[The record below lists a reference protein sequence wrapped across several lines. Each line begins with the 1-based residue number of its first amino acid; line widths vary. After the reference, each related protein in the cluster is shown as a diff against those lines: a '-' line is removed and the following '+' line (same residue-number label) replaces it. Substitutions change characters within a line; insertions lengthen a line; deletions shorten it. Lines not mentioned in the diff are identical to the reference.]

1 MEIRVLGD
9 FQIAHEILLGV
20 ARLFSDP
27 DGALVN
33 NAPAAL
39 LSAFLLYSFLK
50 WAMDNEKNPFPAK
63 EFIFG
68 IVFWLIFGGGP
79 MSPKYTVELTSI
91 RENRFEVV
99 DDVPFLAA
107 IPSWLASNFFA
118 EARRIME
125 DNFGPLHYTKSAD
138 DRAQDPLSALIKMYD
153 SGDALLID
161 PYLTKS
167 IQTYMVDCYAVEQS
181 LTGTSLTV
189 TRKELDTIPIQNV
202 WNGVEVSYNFLT
214 AQYYTQANNNG
225 VETPCPTIWQAIKT
239 EVFTNGSPFVI
250 KLKNVNEAKGVTE
263 GAIED
268 ASAMIYAAST
278 SHTSPT
284 PLEIQQGLFLS
295 YAMRDGLSRTNMES
309 WADKMMFEAQRKRVI
324 ENAGERNMFLQLMI
338 PIITAIETF
347 SFFIAPVMMVLAV
360 LGGHGLALI
369 IKYLMLVLFINLWGF
384 VKVFVDL
391 FTAISVERAFQATM
405 STDPFA
411 FGAYANTFNE
421 IEGFLSVASSM
432 TVAIPMFAMFLL
444 YGGVHSVMGVMR
456 TLGGGSVDGNMAA
469 PTMGSSMNGGV
480 FHQGDTTYTQMT
492 GSGNFATTHTT
503 GSNAATGTG
512 IVSNTTS
519 GSFANTSATAEQEVR
534 SSMNAWQQTA
544 TQAFGTQNAVT
555 SQQSGG
561 KAIDFSTLSLAQ
573 QAASIAKQLQD
584 SGGMSASESQQAVA
598 DIMASGGASFN
609 LGGQLGLGGKLNKLS
624 ASAGVDAKAQTSYKA
639 GLSEARVQNAQ
650 KAASILNNWG
660 ESDTYSSSGRN
671 ATTYTNINSE
681 TNSASNDNSTA
692 LIRSAS
698 EQLNKS
704 VAVQAAVS
712 NDVSKQAAIG
722 QNSNINW
729 TALDGATRNA
739 TTQSLDAMYAQ
750 LTKNPEAKSRLD
762 ALGIGNTDELM
773 MLTQQTSSNG
783 WSFAANVQTLEKML
797 GGRDGNLSQSA
808 ADHRLLSSVYG
819 YSSSLISDEHKVGF
833 LSAQQAHQS
842 IANTIDGVNT
852 TDQSLQGPTTGN
864 VPTTAAVQQQARE
877 VQADVRTQQ
886 ANQPTPEAKKDAVVA
901 AANESATQTGK
912 PATLDAQGNTVNNVQ
927 QQPNQ
932 EWSDLRQIVDKFKN
946 PIFSPEA
953 LENGRKLLN
962 AGTSAVNTLGDWTS
976 GWYSADRV
984 WGQDAEKRAESVNSL
999 FLQQGSASL
1008 AAEQGFRKLMSAGT
1022 PEIKDAFIQRNE
1034 DGTKL
1039 IGSAP
1044 NATAYAMNDAI
1055 KLLQTPEGQK
1065 FIASIPD
1072 GDDKNRF
1079 LENVG
1084 SAYKEMQNLTV
1095 EQRGQ
1100 MDAISTN
1107 RINGTLPTTA
1117 ADVLIA
1123 NSNQKDGSVPLMQNE
1138 TWFSSNIPGYGY
1150 EWTQGGTQN
1159 LDATR
1164 ATALLVANTE
1174 ALNSNPIIKEM
1185 AGYKGGEKI
1194 PDIDGGAGRRAYD
1207 TAKDMIVA
1215 DEVNRVLDSGSY
1227 NFKAGT
1233 ETGTN
1238 MAFTEKDLKEGFS
1251 SIISQG
1257 GNAQFGVYENM
1268 VRGDTV
1274 SAAGTAALF
1283 NSGVGSLATR
1293 LDAAG
1298 FDGAAEQAK
1307 DFASANAARAVNW
1320 GVVTTESQRESLREI
1335 GKAVVD
1341 NRDVPNELLE
1351 NVAPA
1356 VYFNNQIFSKE
1367 SSNADKSTS
1376 PNLAQGHTVA
1386 NMDGSKNQT
1395 SIAVAESEDRRV
1407 LFRGESTFS
1416 SISGDNGSIQAAG
1429 RMADAEAMRAVEV
1442 SAIHDTF
1449 MNKAFNELNKNGGI
1463 PESFTSETKQTYTKV
1478 STDAAG
1484 VVTYNGGDNG
1494 MFTYTPGDDRLMPTA
1509 DNPNYMPLSD
1519 VVEGKFTD
1527 GTTKYSSKH
1536 NDPLVPDMKK

>member
-63 EFIFG
+63 EFVFG

-79 MSPKYTVELTSI
+79 ISPKYTVELTSI

-181 LTGTSLTV
+181 LTGTSLTL
-189 TRKELDTIPIQNV
+189 TRKELDNIPIQRV
-202 WNGVEVSYNFLT
+202 WNGVEVTYNFLT
-214 AQYYTQANNNG
+214 AKYYTQTDNNG
-225 VETPCPTIWQAIKT
+225 TETPCPTIWQNIKT
-239 EVFTNGSPFVI
+239 EVFNTGTPFVI
-250 KLKNVNEAKGVTE
+250 KLQNVNTAKGITE
-263 GAIED
+263 GAVED

-284 PLEIQQGLFLS
+284 PLEIQQGLYIS

-391 FTAISVERAFQATM
+391 FTAITVERAFKATM

-480 FHQGDTTYTQMT
+480 FHQGDTTFTQMT

-512 IVSNTTS
+512 SVNNTTS
-519 GSFANTSATAEQEVR
+519 GSFANTSATAEQEVK
-534 SSMNAWQQTA
+534 SNMNAWQQTA

-555 SQQSGG
+555 SQHSGG
-561 KAIDFSTLSLAQ
+561 KAIDFSTLSSVQ
-573 QAASIAKQLQD
+573 QAATIAKQLQD
-584 SGGMSASESQQAVA
+584 VGGMTASEAQQAVA
-598 DIMASGGASFN
+598 DIMASGGVSFD

-624 ASAGVDAKAQTSYKA
+624 MGAGVDAKAQIAYKA
-639 GLSEARVQNAQ
+639 NMDQRRQENASR
-650 KAASILNNWG
+650 AASILKGWG
-660 ESDTYSSSGRN
+660 ENDTFTAASGNKSTYS
-671 ATTYTNINSE
+671 NINSE
-681 TNSASNDNSTA
+681 STNASNDNSTA
-692 LIRSAS
+692 QIRSAS

-712 NDVSKQAAIG
+712 NDVTKQAAIG
-722 QNSNINW
+722 QQSNINW
-729 TALDGATRNA
+729 TALDGATRLA
-739 TTQSLDAMYAQ
+739 TAPSLEAMYKDLA
-750 LTKNPEAKSRLD
+750 KNPETKARLEG
-762 ALGIGNTDELM
+762 LGIGNADDLM
-773 MLTQQTSSNG
+773 TMTHNLSGNG
-783 WSFAANVQTLEKML
+783 TSFAANVQTLEKLL

-808 ADHRLLSSVYG
+808 ADHRILSSVYG
-819 YSSSLISDEHKVGF
+819 HSAGLISDEHRTGF
-833 LSAQQAHQS
+833 FSAQQAHQS

-852 TDQSLQGPTTGN
+852 TGQSLQAPNTSNIPTN
-864 VPTTAAVQQQARE
+864 AAVQQQASDIQE
-877 VQADVRTQQ
+877 NVRTQQ
-886 ANQPTPEAKKDAVVA
+886 ANQPTPEDKKDTVVA
-901 AANESATQTGK
+901 AANASATQTGK
-912 PATLDAQGNTVNNVQ
+912 PATLDAQGDTVNNVPQ
-927 QQPNQ
+927 KPNQ
-932 EWSDLRQIVDKFKN
+932 EWQDLRQIVDKFKN

-962 AGTSAVNTLGDWTS
+962 AGTSAVNSLGDWTS
-976 GWYSADRV
+976 SWYNADRV
-984 WGQDAEKRAESVNSL
+984 WGQHAEQRAESVNAL

-1008 AAEQGFRKLMSAGT
+1008 AAEQGFRTLMSAGT
-1022 PEIKDAFIQRNE
+1022 PEIKDAFIQRSE

-1044 NATAYAMNDAI
+1044 NASAYAMNDAI

-1072 GDDKNRF
+1072 GEDKNRF

-1100 MDAISTN
+1100 LDAISTN

-1123 NSNQKDGSVPLMQNE
+1123 NSNQKDGAVPLMQNE
-1138 TWFSSNIPGYGY
+1138 TWFSSNVPGYGY
-1150 EWTQGGTQN
+1150 EFTQGGTQN

-1164 ATALLVANTE
+1164 ATAVLVANTE
-1174 ALNSNPIIKEM
+1174 SLNSNPIIKEM
-1185 AGYKGGEKI
+1185 AGYKGDEKI
-1194 PDIDGGAGRRAYD
+1194 PAIDGAGGRRAYD

-1257 GNAQFGVYENM
+1257 SNAQVGVYENM

-1274 SAAGTAALF
+1274 SAAGTVALF
-1283 NSGVGSLATR
+1283 NSGVDSLATR

-1341 NRDVPNELLE
+1341 NRDVPNDLLE
-1351 NVAPA
+1351 KVAPA
-1356 VYFNNQIFSKE
+1356 VYNNNQIFSRE
-1367 SSNADKSTS
+1367 SSNADQSTT
-1376 PNLAQGHTVA
+1376 PTLAQGNTVA
-1386 NMDGSKNQT
+1386 NMDGAKNQT
-1395 SIAVAESEDRRV
+1395 SVAVAESDDRRV

-1429 RMADAEAMRAVEV
+1429 KMADAEAMRAVEV
-1442 SAIHDTF
+1442 TAIHDTF
-1449 MNKAFNELNKNGGI
+1449 MNRAFNELVKNGGT
-1463 PESFTSETKQTYTKV
+1463 PESFTSETNQTYTKV

-1494 MFTYTPGDDRLMPTA
+1494 RFTYTPGDDRLMPTA

-1527 GTTKYSSKH
+1527 GTTKYSSKY
-1536 NDPLVPDMKK
+1536 NDPLVP